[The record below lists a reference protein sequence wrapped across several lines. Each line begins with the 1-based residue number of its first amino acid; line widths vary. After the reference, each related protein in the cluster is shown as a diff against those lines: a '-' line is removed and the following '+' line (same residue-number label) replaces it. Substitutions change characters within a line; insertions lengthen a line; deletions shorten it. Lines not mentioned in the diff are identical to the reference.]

1 MIPGCVAKRTR
12 VYLMYE
18 SYRGNSP
25 KFFEFRVNGR
35 AMLTPTN
42 LLCRGRRPQ
51 RPENVGSVLCCL
63 LRNTPPT
70 TTVIARSHPKV
81 TTWQSLGRM
90 LVSAFVSDRSYQ
102 EIATGLKGPRN
113 DKTSLVVPNFTERQ
127 DRMKKDCCILQ
138 QSFIVSHWLSL
149 QYILPG

>member
-1 MIPGCVAKRTR
+1 
-12 VYLMYE
+12 
-18 SYRGNSP
+18 
-25 KFFEFRVNGR
+25 
-35 AMLTPTN
+35 MLTPTN

-81 TTWQSLGRM
+81 TTWQS
-90 LVSAFVSDRSYQ
+90 VSAFVSDRSYQ
-102 EIATGLKGPRN
+102 EIATGLKDPRN

-138 QSFIVSHWLSL
+138 QSHRLYLVHGIEPGRPAEVTP
-149 QYILPG
+149 LPAAPRRLLEVTVQQTLF